1 MQQRLKE
8 RGRGLGWLWVW
19 WPFILFPIGNIRS
32 CPALFEKRRGV
43 PPTPVSFTDKIER
56 YVGGAADSI

>member
-1 MQQRLKE
+1 M
-8 RGRGLGWLWVW
+8 GWLWVW
-19 WPFILFPIGNIRS
+19 WPFILFPIGHIRS